1 MTMAT
6 TNIAGGAAT
15 TPLRAAFG
23 DLRSRW
29 RDSRPI
35 ERWCYGLGVLLLVAG
50 LFHLGVFAV
59 LGGSWQG
66 PVSWRKPTTFG
77 LSFGLTLLTITWVA
91 SFLDLGV
98 RARKGWLGLFA
109 AACVLEVGLITV
121 QAWRRVPSHFNIS
134 TPFDAVIA
142 RTLAVGGATLI
153 VVVVALTI
161 VSWRANPALSP
172 SMRLALRVGFLTLLF
187 ALAVG
192 AAMIAEGMV
201 TVFAGRQ
208 QEAYSVAGSLK
219 PAHAVTMH
227 GILVL
232 PALAWLLSFTAWDEA
247 RRVRLVWLAVAG
259 YALLAGVV
267 IVVSVAG
274 IAPERAPLIAGLLAA
289 LGTAILLVAGGL
301 ALGGVL
307 CSGGNRRD
315 SVVERRDR
323 QIAAPDGVWE
333 RGGG

>member
-6 TNIAGGAAT
+6 TKGANAGGAAP
-15 TPLRAAFG
+15 TPLRAALNG
-23 DLRSRW
+23 VRSCW
-29 RDSRPI
+29 RDGRPI
-35 ERWCYGLGVLLLVAG
+35 ERWCYGLGALLIVAG

-59 LGGSWQG
+59 RGGSWQG

-77 LSFGLTLLTITWVA
+77 LSFGLTLLTLTWVA
-91 SFLDLGV
+91 SSLDLSV
-98 RARKGWLGLFA
+98 RARQGWLGLFA
-109 AACVLEVGLITV
+109 AACTLEVGLITV

-142 RTLAVGGATLI
+142 RTLAVGGAVLI

-161 VSWRANPALSP
+161 VSMRANPALSP
-172 SMRLALRVGFLTLLF
+172 SMGLALRVGFLTLLF

-192 AAMIAEGMV
+192 AAMIAKGMV
-201 TVFAGRQ
+201 TVLGGQQ

-232 PALAWLLSFTAWDEA
+232 PALAWLLSFTDWDEA
-247 RRVRLVWLAVAG
+247 RRVRLVWLAVVG

-267 IVVSVAG
+267 IAVSFAG
-274 IAPERAPLIAGLLAA
+274 IAPDGAPLIAGLLAA
-289 LGTAILLVAGGL
+289 LGTAILLVSGGL
-301 ALGGVL
+301 ALGGL
-307 CSGGNRRD
+307 LRSGGNHTT
-315 SVVERRDR
+315 S
-323 QIAAPDGVWE
+323 G
-333 RGGG
+333 